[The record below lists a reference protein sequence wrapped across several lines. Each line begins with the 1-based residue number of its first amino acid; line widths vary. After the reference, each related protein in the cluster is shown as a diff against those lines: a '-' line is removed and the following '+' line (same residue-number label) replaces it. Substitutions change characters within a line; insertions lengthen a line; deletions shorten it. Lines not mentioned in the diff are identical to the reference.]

1 MYFKKLELFGFKSFA
16 DRTVL
21 NFEPGITAIVGPNGC
36 GKSNIFDAIR
46 WTLGEQSTKELRGAS
61 MEDVIFNG
69 TAQKPS
75 LGFAEVSLTF
85 ANQNRALAIEYDEV
99 TITRRL
105 FRSGES
111 EYMIN
116 KTIVRLKDIQEL
128 LMGTGI
134 GAEAYSLVQQG
145 KVDLVV
151 SARPEDR
158 RMIFDEAAGITK
170 YKSKKKE
177 ALNKLKDTENN
188 LLRLNDIVIEV
199 KRQIGSI
206 ERQANK
212 ARKYQEEFKN
222 LEALEVRLARRQM
235 GSFGTGREE
244 IHARIE
250 AFKNQELELSRQM
263 EGRIAFLDEQMN
275 GLAELEQKI
284 NDLHAEEIKLDGQ
297 MDLDNRQIGF
307 NQERV
312 DGIRQNSERLQEQK
326 KQLIERCRT
335 QQEKVEKLKQ
345 ELEAIR
351 QGLQINEETLK
362 EKRVELKRCEG
373 AIKEAKDRIV
383 EDEEKI
389 MTLTSQQVSVR
400 NELTDVMKEV
410 QGALA
415 RKRRLEI
422 EREKVS
428 VEHKDMGQKLSE
440 VEGETSALH
449 ERILQLEKTREDQ
462 GALLDRSR
470 AALGELKQTIHELEK
485 KAMFFSSQKD
495 FIERLHAQYQD
506 IPDPVVEG
514 RLITPTAPLDHHT
527 GIIGK
532 VKEVQ
537 SVQNGKFGFFKNLFA
552 KNDVQQLYEIICEA
566 KFIELDPQQV
576 SRKIEEIH
584 AEVEA
589 LKLQEKTDAEKIE
602 QEVQVFRN
610 IQQGIHDQEK
620 ALSVVKAQKEDLLEE
635 NTKLREEL
643 ELLVAEL
650 QEVDGS
656 LAAVRKCE
664 EQLNYQLDTVT
675 QDIGWCQADIKN
687 KREAIAARSQEKE
700 SVTVA
705 IAQMETELEN
715 EKEKLVSSQEH
726 LDMFSRD
733 LDGWLEEIKR
743 IDDEAALG
751 ASRVAQLEKDVRALA
766 EKIEESKRQKESL
779 KEVTAGHARQKQ
791 VLNDQVQEVRA
802 GTTALEEEIDAIKQE
817 LHEQQMKEQ
826 GLAFQEKSLKDRLQQ
841 TYKINWDE
849 MVQGEPA
856 QAQGESADGAAQ
868 PEEAFN
874 EEETVAEI
882 ERLRKRCEAFGSVN
896 LVAIEEYE
904 ELKQRFEFL
913 TKQQSDLLEAKSQL
927 MDTISKINR
936 STRQMFM
943 DTFNKVSEEFRIH
956 YRMLF
961 GGGDADLVL
970 LDPEN
975 VLESGID
982 IIARP
987 PGKKLQNISL
997 LSGGEKTLTA
1007 IALIFGVF
1015 KVNPS
1020 PFCVLDEIDAAL
1032 DDSNVGRFS
1041 YMLKEFARIAQFVVI
1056 THNKKTI
1063 ASSDIMYGITM
1074 PETGVSRIVSV
1085 KFSDQK
1091 KEEAVLASV

>member
-36 GKSNIFDAIR
+36 GKSNVFDAIR

-75 LGFAEVSLTF
+75 LGFAEVSLTLS
-85 ANQNRALAIEYDEV
+85 NHSRTLPIEYDEV

-111 EYMIN
+111 EYMLN

-170 YKSKKKE
+170 YKAKKRE

-188 LLRLNDIVIEV
+188 LLRLNDIIIEV
-199 KRQIGSI
+199 RRQIASI

-212 ARKYQEEFKN
+212 ARKYQQEFKN
-222 LEALEVRLARRQM
+222 LEALEIRLARHEVR
-235 GSFGTGREE
+235 SFSQKREE
-244 IHARIE
+244 ISAAIHALKSKETENNR
-250 AFKNQELELSRQM
+250 QLEERVGLLTN
-263 EGRIAFLDEQMN
+263 EMN
-275 GLAELEQKI
+275 HLGELEQKI
-284 NDLHAEEIKLDGQ
+284 NDVHAEEIKFDGQ
-297 MDLDNRQIGF
+297 IDLDNRQIGF
-307 NQERV
+307 NQERIAE
-312 DGIRQNSERLQEQK
+312 IRQNAERMKEQK
-326 KQLIERCRT
+326 KQLIERCRL
-335 QQEKVEKLKQ
+335 QQEKIEKLKQ
-345 ELEAIR
+345 ELNTI
-351 QGLQINEETLK
+351 QGTLQFNEQNLK
-362 EKRVELKRCEG
+362 EKRVDLKRCES
-373 AIKEAKDRIV
+373 AIKEAKEKIA
-383 EDEEKI
+383 ENEEKI
-389 MTLTSQQVSVR
+389 MTLSSQQISIR
-400 NELTDVMKEV
+400 NELTDVMKES
-410 QGALA
+410 QGGLA

-428 VEHKDMGQKLSE
+428 LEDKEMEQKLSQAQE
-440 VEGETSALH
+440 ETRALN
-449 ERILQLEKTREDQ
+449 EKILDLEKARDDQ
-462 GALLDRSR
+462 GAILDRLRSAL
-470 AALGELKQTIHELEK
+470 AALRQSIDELEK
-485 KAMFFSSQKD
+485 KALFYTSQKD
-495 FIERLHAQYQD
+495 FIERLHTQYQD

-514 RLITPTAPLDHHT
+514 RLITPTAPLEHHT

-537 SVQNGKFGFFKNLFA
+537 AVHNGKLGFLKNLFA
-552 KNDVQQLYEIICEA
+552 RSDVQQLYEITCEA
-566 KFIELDPQQV
+566 KFIELDPQEV
-576 SRKIEEIH
+576 SRKIEEIQAEIQGLRAREH
-584 AEVEA
+584 A
-589 LKLQEKTDAEKIE
+589 DATKIE

-610 IQQGIHDQEK
+610 IQQTIHDQER
-620 ALSVVKAQKEDLLEE
+620 ALSVVNAQREDLCDKA
-635 NTKLREEL
+635 NKLREEL
-643 ELLVAEL
+643 ELLVCEL
-650 QEVDGS
+650 QEVEES
-656 LAAVRKCE
+656 LAAVQKQE
-664 EQLNYQLDTVT
+664 EQLNYQLDTVNH
-675 QDIGWCQADIKN
+675 DIQWSQADIKD
-687 KREAIAARSQEKE
+687 KQEVIATKSQEKE
-700 SVTVA
+700 EVTVA
-705 IAQMETELEN
+705 IAQIVSELESQ
-715 EKEKLVSSQEH
+715 KDKLKSSQEH
-726 LDMFSRD
+726 LEMFSKD

-743 IDDEAALG
+743 MDDELAAG
-751 ASRVAQLEKDVRALA
+751 ASRLAQLEQEIRGLV
-766 EKIEESKRQKESL
+766 EKIEVIKRKKESL
-779 KEVTAGHARQKQ
+779 QEALADSARQKQ
-791 VLNDQVQEVRA
+791 DVSERMNYTRTNLADCER
-802 GTTALEEEIDAIKQE
+802 EIDRIKQE
-817 LHEQQMKEQ
+817 IHDQQMKEQ
-826 GLAFQEKSLKDRLQQ
+826 ELVFQEKGLKDRLQQ
-841 TYKINWDE
+841 TYKVNLDE
-849 MVQGEPA
+849 M
-856 QAQGESADGAAQ
+856 
-868 PEEAFN
+868 EAPSEAEAPFN
-874 EEETVAEI
+874 AFDIEETLAQI
-882 ERLRKRCEAFGSVN
+882 EHLRKRCEAFGSVN

-904 ELKQRFEFL
+904 ELKKRFEFL

-927 MDTISKINR
+927 MNTIAKINR
-936 STRQMFM
+936 STRQMFT
-943 DTFNKVSEEFRIH
+943 DTFTRVSEEFRI
-956 YRMLF
+956 YFKMLF
-961 GGGDADLVL
+961 GGGEANLVL

-1020 PFCVLDEIDAAL
+1020 PFCILDEIDAAL

-1041 YMLKEFARIAQFVVI
+1041 YLLKEFAKLAQFIVI

-1063 ASSDIMYGITM
+1063 SSADIMYGITM

-1085 KFSDQK
+1085 KLSDEK
-1091 KEEAVLASV
+1091 KEEPALAGV